1 MEKNIPLIKLTIDPD
16 DDCTGVELVS
26 LVDRPAMKRQ
36 WMAFRDQFMPQPKSG
51 EDQADYLGRC
61 IPALIREGRERDQ
74 AIAIC
79 YSNWD
84 RKTQGMAAMFA
95 VESEEKRIVTGP
107 MMVADLPIYRND
119 EMGEYYVTFDADTIR
134 KIVYKFAKHGNGQ
147 QANVMHKQIVDGVYM
162 FESWIIDET
171 KGVPKG
177 FEALPIGS
185 WFGSFRVENDEVW
198 AKIKDGTFNGFSVE
212 GIFKKDMD
220 AAREK
225 QMIEELLKALTDA
238 GFDVI

>member
-1 MEKNIPLIKLTIDPD
+1 MEKNLPLIKLTIDPD
-16 DDCTGVELVS
+16 DDRTGVELVS
-26 LVDRPAMKRQ
+26 LVDRPAIERQ
-36 WMAFRDQFMPQPKSG
+36 WMAFNSHARPQ
-51 EDQADYLGRC
+51 L
-61 IPALIREGRERDQ
+61 
-74 AIAIC
+74 
-79 YSNWD
+79 
-84 RKTQGMAAMFA
+84 FA

-107 MMVADLPIYRND
+107 MMVADLPIYRKD

-185 WFGSFRVENDEVW
+185 WFGSFRVENDDVW

-212 GIFKKDMD
+212 GIFKEDMD

-225 QMIEELLKALTDA
+225 QMIDELLKALEDA
-238 GFDVI
+238 GFDIV

>member
-1 MEKNIPLIKLTIDPD
+1 MEKNLPLIKLTIDPD
-16 DDCTGVELVS
+16 DDKTGVELVS
-26 LVDRPAMKRQ
+26 LVDRPAIERQ
-36 WMAFRDQFMPQPKSG
+36 WMAFNSHTRPQ
-51 EDQADYLGRC
+51 L
-61 IPALIREGRERDQ
+61 
-74 AIAIC
+74 
-79 YSNWD
+79 
-84 RKTQGMAAMFA
+84 FA

-107 MMVADLPIYRND
+107 MMVADLPIYRKD

-198 AKIKDGTFNGFSVE
+198 AKVKDGTFNGFSVE
-212 GIFKKDMD
+212 GIFKEDWD

-225 QMIEELLKALTDA
+225 QMIEELLKALEDA
-238 GFDVI
+238 GFDVV

>member
-1 MEKNIPLIKLTIDPD
+1 MEKNLPLIKLTIDPD
-16 DDCTGVELVS
+16 DDKTGVELVS
-26 LVDRPAMKRQ
+26 LVDRPAIERQ
-36 WMAFRDQFMPQPKSG
+36 WMAFNSHVKPQ
-51 EDQADYLGRC
+51 
-61 IPALIREGRERDQ
+61 
-74 AIAIC
+74 
-79 YSNWD
+79 
-84 RKTQGMAAMFA
+84 MFS

-107 MMVADLPIYRND
+107 MMVADLPIYRKD

-185 WFGSFRVENDEVW
+185 WFGSYRVENDEVW
-198 AKIKDGTFNGFSVE
+198 AKIKDGTFTGFSVE
-212 GIFKKDMD
+212 GIFKEDWD

-225 QMIEELLKALTDA
+225 QMIEELLKALEDA
-238 GFDVI
+238 GFDVV

>member
-1 MEKNIPLIKLTIDPD
+1 MEKNLPLIKLTIDPD
-16 DDCTGVELVS
+16 DDRTGVELVS
-26 LVDRPAMKRQ
+26 LVDRPAIERQ
-36 WMAFRDQFMPQPKSG
+36 WMAFNSHTRPQ
-51 EDQADYLGRC
+51 L
-61 IPALIREGRERDQ
+61 
-74 AIAIC
+74 
-79 YSNWD
+79 
-84 RKTQGMAAMFA
+84 FA

-107 MMVADLPIYRND
+107 MMVADLPIYRKD

-177 FEALPIGS
+177 FDALPIGS

-198 AKIKDGTFNGFSVE
+198 AKVKDGTFNGFSVE
-212 GIFKKDMD
+212 GIFKEDMD

-238 GFDVI
+238 GFDIV

>member
-1 MEKNIPLIKLTIDPD
+1 MEKNLPLIKLTIDPD
-16 DDCTGVELVS
+16 DDKTGVELVS
-26 LVDRPAMKRQ
+26 LVDRPAIERQ
-36 WMAFRDQFMPQPKSG
+36 WMAFNSHTRPQ
-51 EDQADYLGRC
+51 L
-61 IPALIREGRERDQ
+61 
-74 AIAIC
+74 
-79 YSNWD
+79 
-84 RKTQGMAAMFA
+84 FA
-95 VESEEKRIVTGP
+95 VESEDKRIVTGP
-107 MMVADLPIYRND
+107 MMVADLPIYRKD

-147 QANVMHKQIVDGVYM
+147 QANVMHRQIVDGVYM

-185 WFGSFRVENDEVW
+185 WFGSFRVENDDVW

-212 GIFKKDMD
+212 GIFKEDWD

-225 QMIEELLKALTDA
+225 QMIEELLKALENA
-238 GFDVI
+238 GFDVV